1 MSLSSNQDQL
11 LISLKL
17 VALEVGDSGRAL
29 TPVVGEL
36 SACKLLNLV
45 WQPSTGFDAIGPSGE
60 KFQIKSRKSWTTEE
74 VNPIGRM
81 GRFGK
86 KGEYSFDKG
95 ILVEL
100 NDAFDV
106 SRIWQCDREQIEL
119 VESKEAK
126 GRGLHV
132 YTFQRTATEVYPS
145 ERKKS

>member
-1 MSLSSNQDQL
+1 MSLSPNQDQL
-11 LISLKL
+11 LIALKQ
-17 VALEVGDSGRAL
+17 VALEVGDRGRAL
-29 TPVVGEL
+29 TALVGEL

-45 WQPSTGFDAIGPSGE
+45 WQPSTGFDAIGPNGE

-74 VNPIGRM
+74 VNPLGRM

-86 KGEYSFDKG
+86 KGEYNFDKG

-100 NDAFDV
+100 NDSYDV
-106 SRIWQCDREQIEL
+106 SRIWQCDRDQIER

-132 YTFQRTATEVYPS
+132 FTFQQTATEVYPS
-145 ERKKS
+145 E

>member
-1 MSLSSNQDQL
+1 MSLSPNQDQL
-11 LISLKL
+11 LILLKR
-17 VALEVGDSGRAL
+17 VALEAGERGRAL
-29 TPVVGEL
+29 TALVGEL

-45 WQPSTGFDAIGPSGE
+45 WQPSTGFDAIGPNGE
-60 KFQIKSRKSWTTEE
+60 RFQMKSRKSWTTEE
-74 VNPIGRM
+74 VNPRGRM

-86 KGEYSFDKG
+86 KGEYNFDKG

-100 NDAFDV
+100 NATFDV
-106 SRIWQCDREQIEL
+106 SRIWQCDKEQVEL

-132 YTFQRTATEVYPS
+132 YTFQQAATEVYPR

>member
-1 MSLSSNQDQL
+1 MSLSPNQDQL
-11 LISLKL
+11 LISLKQ
-17 VALEVGDSGRAL
+17 VALEVGDRGRAL
-29 TPVVGEL
+29 TALIGEL

-45 WQPSTGFDAIGPSGE
+45 WQPSTGFDAIGPNSE
-60 KFQIKSRKSWTTEE
+60 KVQIKSRKPWKTEE
-74 VNPIGRM
+74 VNRRARV

-86 KGEYSFDKG
+86 KGEYNFDKG

-100 NDAFDV
+100 NNVFDV

-132 YTFQRTATEVYPS
+132 YTFRRAATEVYPAS
-145 ERKKS
+145 EK